1 MGVTSDVKR
10 DEKGNVT
17 SFKMDKAHYKFKSKY
32 MLKDFEKE
40 KTLGKGHFGEVNSVK
55 LKKNQKYY
63 AMKELK
69 PKNNNDDQI
78 KEEIKLLENLNHP
91 HIINYYT
98 SFKEEN
104 MWYIVVEYMNGQ
116 NLQDLI
122 NNNIKQKKYLEA
134 KKVFELLI
142 QCLSGLLYLHKEK
155 K

>member
-63 AMKELK
+63 AMKEL
-69 PKNNNDDQI
+69 
-78 KEEIKLLENLNHP
+78 E
-91 HIINYYT
+91 
-98 SFKEEN
+98 
-104 MWYIVVEYMNGQ
+104 
-116 NLQDLI
+116 
-122 NNNIKQKKYLEA
+122 
-134 KKVFELLI
+134 
-142 QCLSGLLYLHKEK
+142 
-155 K
+155 